1 MNRLLQETLQFV
13 ENLRAA
19 GVPAEVDVYPADLH
33 AFDMLRPRDAVSR
46 ETIRNF
52 ERHFEQAVRK
62 K

>member
-1 MNRLLQETLQFV
+1 M
-13 ENLRAA
+13 ENLRDA

-46 ETIRNF
+46 EAIRHF
-52 ERHFEQAVRK
+52 ERHFEQALRK